1 MCVCVCVRVCV
12 CACVRACVRALKLQE
27 FLVCLI
33 IGEVNCGAE
42 PVSQK
47 EMGLEY
53 CTTIYL
59 TDLKVLTIGHT
70 TVDCGETNGVTIG
83 DTYFVEGDGQS
94 PGVNCTYTFTSELDA
109 SCQGLCYNMTND
121 SFFRDEL
128 ATLTI
133 TSGSYSKVSSISN

>member
-1 MCVCVCVRVCV
+1 MIRGGQLRGPSLSHKKKNESTPGV
-12 CACVRACVRALKLQE
+12 
-27 FLVCLI
+27 
-33 IGEVNCGAE
+33 
-42 PVSQK
+42 
-47 EMGLEY
+47 EY
-53 CTTIYL
+53 CTCTSIYL

-133 TSGSYSKVSSISN
+133 TSGSYSKVRRVTNYVIC

>member
-1 MCVCVCVRVCV
+1 
-12 CACVRACVRALKLQE
+12 
-27 FLVCLI
+27 
-33 IGEVNCGAE
+33 
-42 PVSQK
+42 
-47 EMGLEY
+47 MGKY
-53 CTTIYL
+53 TTSIYL
-59 TDLKVLTIGHT
+59 TDLKVLTIGPT

-94 PGVNCTYTFTSELDA
+94 PGVNCTYTFTCELDA

-133 TSGSYSKVSSISN
+133 TSGSYSKVRRITNYQIFFANNLDSDQARQNVGPDLDPNCLTLRSYS